1 MSGSGVEQASGVR
14 NPDPPSFGRQSSAP
28 TFSQSACPSSST
40 FETSPIASSLSNPT
54 YAALRSGLDPA
65 HPLEPGV
72 HSHQAFGGRDS
83 PNPDDFYRSEGVPAT
98 TDGLAGID
106 NVTSGRMAAGYS
118 DLADRVSPL
127 PTNNLD
133 YSRARRPAYR
143 STSDSSALRGP
154 SASVPPTSRARQ
166 PSFKELVNKFN
177 KTSDD
182 VLPLPTISRSTS
194 RAASPSGSLDSD
206 HPSRTLP
213 RRRHL
218 RGESPPPVSA
228 TSNPR
233 LPVDPTPSSPELERP
248 GPDPLNREFVIPP
261 PLFQRIPKSH
271 PRRPLFGELLSV
283 NTQLNNL
290 GFGIPTHIQRR
301 GSEGSLPSPSPAFL
315 DQSQPSSARSPLTPT
330 AWYLGQTSSLEAV
343 QTGLN
348 GTSSSHRRARSDLA
362 GNPSREPLADPWTP
376 DMAVSVP
383 LRQTKPGDVSPGS
396 PNSRSRIPVSSHR
409 LPTASGPESQSSI
422 SNSTFSSRSSAIPL
436 APKGSSRL
444 PKPSGKDSPPRM
456 AETGPASFAMTGR
469 GRRDLTIGRSRTQV
483 PERSQLLQAYIAA
496 PPPLKSPPLRSSR
509 PRQPISHGGPMSPRS
524 RIGDRISTLQQ
535 RSDPDIEPSRGP
547 RTRPRRLPELG
558 NVDFETRRQRIQQ
571 AFTRTVQEN
580 ERKEEAAAELRRR
593 AREQERAAHG
603 DADTPTDEQATT
615 PSAATAN
622 PKNLP
627 SEEMATIT
635 QYVSVTAD
643 GGKQQRTVPQ
653 LHLNTAVEVTESN
666 TPHTTM
672 DSPTLGNPEGIHRES
687 HDTAPGQYHGDDVQP
702 KSAISTGSSD
712 THVTQFDPEPQS
724 GLLERKPSL
733 SHRTLLNH
741 IMQIRESSSS
751 SDSCDEPD
759 CSLSENDDKAS
770 IKIMLRESQYLRS
783 GSSTDTEEPRSA
795 PLPQAETRDQPRWSL
810 SSWDSSVH
818 HNQTST
824 CDEHCEES
832 GDDAAL
838 QDDQAAEP
846 ATQSCSAAST
856 SSPSFDENDTTS
868 PIQTDIGLMG
878 PDTVEYTQQQQSSH
892 AFSTPP
898 SLAKQGRWDSRRV
911 TQLYLEELTRGRA
924 NNNSGNSNTGNNLSN
939 PPLSTSRTAHFVPP
953 RAHGHGNSLTDDP
966 VLVPRFQELPVAD
979 IIPGFHEIPRPE
991 QQRLDGF
998 SPSATLAGPSDWEHA
1013 SPSIMDWMQ
1022 IAAEDE
1028 AITPGSENDG
1038 VAPDGLPTPRLQRAA
1053 VELEASRSY
1062 DSGLGLSINI
1072 QPPVREIA
1080 ELPADTSC
1088 SGKDLHS
1095 KPHVLPD
1102 APQLHATHSTESS
1115 EDSSFQRLD
1124 SAQSRQAADS
1134 SATSLSPSAE
1144 QSMRAEPRKSPSPE
1158 QRRLKKRRHVIKE
1171 LVDTEYTFG
1180 KDMKVVDD
1188 IYKGTSSSC
1197 LDLSA
1202 EDVKILFANSDQI
1215 AQFSFNFQ
1223 DTLKKAARSV
1233 YIMPK
1238 SQRWS
1243 SKRSARQNRSA
1254 DVADDQNGAD
1264 GSTSDL
1270 EKDRATAIGE
1280 AFTLHIPQ
1288 MEKVYTEYLKNHEA
1302 ANKKLQILQ
1311 RNQKVSI
1318 WLNECREWASDLT
1331 SAWDLDSLLVK
1342 PVQRILKYPL
1352 LLSELLESTP
1362 HDHPDRIHLQTAL
1375 QEVTDISVRINE
1387 MKKRADLVGQVVGRK
1402 RNQSDVRAGL
1412 SKAFGRRTEKLRQQV
1427 GLSEMF
1433 QDKEYDYLFQKFGEH
1448 FAELHVIKNDVVIYK
1463 ENTDQAMR
1471 QLGAYV
1477 GAIEKVVDVV
1487 PSSYPELESKW
1498 RRFNMAFQEIVTV
1511 ALPEHLDLITKRVH
1525 DPFESIIRLYQGP
1538 ERVMRKRNKRLPDY
1552 ARFKAAKDRGDKPD
1566 KKTTEQGEQFI
1577 ALNETLKDEL
1587 PKLFTLTGKLTEAVM
1602 TNLLQLQT
1610 VWWSMFQTRMEAHV
1624 DAFPDDFSKMINDW
1638 SSDYSFAEAQVLSLG
1653 VCNGSLLADTINLI
1667 NFNTSSNV
1675 ASPRRPSTVNSSS
1688 HRPGSMAEDSPKVS
1702 ADFGVS
1708 QLFQSP
1714 NMSQSG
1720 TSRHRADSSFSGRA
1734 PYSDTPDLGRSQ
1746 LLQQVT
1752 NTSVSSS
1759 EVRSS
1764 TEPFPSLPSLS
1775 LDTPFLA
1782 DVIGASKPENPPTS
1796 PTDRYSGFFS
1806 SAMPM
1811 SDAPNEVEV
1820 HRVPKVLPEG
1830 AKVLFV
1836 AASLYKFDIDRPR
1849 SEAGFPYLTYESG
1862 AVFDVYGEKGELWLA
1877 CNQDENTEDL
1887 NVSAEELAAMDPGAR
1902 AITLA
1907 EIQRRKTEKEKTL
1920 GWIWNKHFVKLA

>member
-1 MSGSGVEQASGVR
+1 MSGSGVEQAPGVR
-14 NPDPPSFGRQSSAP
+14 NYDPPSFGRQSSAP
-28 TFSQSACPSSST
+28 TFSQSARHSSSS
-40 FETSPIASSLSNPT
+40 FEVRPIVPSLSNST
-54 YAALRSGLDPA
+54 YTSLLSGLDPTDLPVA
-65 HPLEPGV
+65 
-72 HSHQAFGGRDS
+72 GGRDS
-83 PNPDDFYRSEGVPAT
+83 PDPDEFYRSKGVPEA
-98 TDGLAGID
+98 TDGKAGFD
-106 NVTSGRMAAGYS
+106 NVTCARMATGYS
-118 DLADRVSPL
+118 DLTDRVSPL
-127 PTNNLD
+127 PADNLD

-154 SASVPPTSRARQ
+154 SASVSSTSRARQ
-166 PSFKELVNKFN
+166 TSFKDLVNKFN
-177 KTSDD
+177 QTSDEI
-182 VLPLPTISRSTS
+182 LPLPTVSRTAS
-194 RAASPSGSLDSD
+194 RAASPSGSFDSD
-206 HPSRTLP
+206 HPSRALP

-218 RGESPPPVSA
+218 RGDSPPPVSA

-233 LPVDPTPSSPELERP
+233 LQVDPTPSSPEPERP
-248 GPDPLNREFVIPP
+248 GTDPFSLEPVIPP

-290 GFGIPTHIQRR
+290 GFGIPSHIQRRR
-301 GSEGSLPSPSPAFL
+301 GSEGSLPSPNPAFL

-343 QTGLN
+343 QTGL
-348 GTSSSHRRARSDLA
+348 SSANSYHRRARSDLA
-362 GNPSREPLADPWTP
+362 GNPPREPLADPWEP

-383 LRQTKPGDVSPGS
+383 LRQTKPGDRSPDS
-396 PNSRSRIPVSSHR
+396 PNSKSRIPVSSQR
-409 LPTASGPESQSSI
+409 LPAAPGPESQSPT
-422 SNSTFSSRSSAIPL
+422 SNSTFSSRSSAVPL
-436 APKGSSRL
+436 APKGTSRL

-469 GRRDLTIGRSRTQV
+469 GRRDMTTGRSRTQGS
-483 PERSQLLQAYIAA
+483 ERSQLLQAYIAA
-496 PPPLKSPPLRSSR
+496 PPPKKSPPLRSSR
-509 PRQPISHGGPMSPRS
+509 PRQPVSHGGPISPRS
-524 RIGDRISTLQQ
+524 RVGDRISTLQQ
-535 RSDPDIEPSRGP
+535 QSNGNSEPSRSP
-547 RTRPRRLPELG
+547 RIRRRLPDLG

-571 AFTRTVQEN
+571 AFNRTVQEN
-580 ERKEEAAAELRRR
+580 ERKEEAAAELQRR
-593 AREQERAAHG
+593 AREQEKAAHG
-603 DADTPTDEQATT
+603 DADTPTDDQAKT
-615 PSAATAN
+615 PSTATPRNNA
-622 PKNLP
+622 LP
-627 SEEMATIT
+627 SAEMTT
-635 QYVSVTAD
+635 VVLQSVSSPAD
-643 GGKQQRTVPQ
+643 GDKQQRNVPQ
-653 LHLNTAVEVTESN
+653 LQLNTSVTVTDN
-666 TPHTTM
+666 NVPHTTM
-672 DSPTLGNPEGIHRES
+672 DSPTLGNPVGIHREP
-687 HDTAPGQYHGDDVQP
+687 HHTAPDQNHADDIEP
-702 KSAISTGSSD
+702 KSALTTGSSD
-712 THVTQFDPEPQS
+712 THVTHFDPEPQS
-724 GLLERKPSL
+724 GILERKPSL

-759 CSLSENDDKAS
+759 CSLSDNDDKAS
-770 IKIMLRESQYLRS
+770 IKIMLRESPYLRS
-783 GSSTDTEEPRSA
+783 GSSTDTEERQPA
-795 PLPQAETRDQPRWSL
+795 PLQQIQSTDHPQNRWSL

-824 CDEHCEES
+824 CDEQCEES

-838 QDDQAAEP
+838 QDDRMTEP

-856 SSPSFDENDTTS
+856 SPPSFDQHDTTS

-878 PDTVEYTQQQQSSH
+878 PDTVESSQRSQPNH

-924 NNNSGNSNTGNNLSN
+924 KDNNSITSNHMSSL
-939 PPLSTSRTAHFVPP
+939 PLAAVPTAPVAPP
-953 RAHGHGNSLTDDP
+953 RAYDHSNSLTDDP
-966 VLVPRFQELPVAD
+966 VFVPRFQEIPVAD
-979 IIPGFHEIPRPE
+979 IMPGFQELSRADPPRSDH
-991 QQRLDGF
+991 L

-1022 IAAEDE
+1022 IAAEEE
-1028 AITPGSENDG
+1028 AITPGNENGDIT
-1038 VAPDGLPTPRLQRAA
+1038 AHGLPTPRRQIAA
-1053 VELEASRSY
+1053 VELEASGSH

-1072 QPPVREIA
+1072 QPSARGPA
-1080 ELPADTSC
+1080 ELPVDTFH
-1088 SGKDLHS
+1088 SGNDLHT
-1095 KPHVLPD
+1095 KDKALPEV
-1102 APQLHATHSTESS
+1102 PQFRPTHSAESS
-1115 EDSSFQRLD
+1115 EDSSFHRMD
-1124 SAQSRQAADS
+1124 AAQSPQAADS
-1134 SATSLSPSAE
+1134 SATSLTPSAE

-1158 QRRLKKRRHVIKE
+1158 QRRLKKRRNVIKE

-1197 LDLSA
+1197 LDLSV
-1202 EDVKILFANSDQI
+1202 EDVKILFANSDQV

-1243 SKRSARQNRSA
+1243 SKRSARHNRSA
-1254 DVADDQNGAD
+1254 DAVDEQNGAD
-1264 GSTSDL
+1264 SGTSDH

-1280 AFTLHIPQ
+1280 AFILHMAQ
-1288 MEKVYTEYLKNHEA
+1288 MEKVYTEYLKNHDA
-1302 ANKKLQILQ
+1302 ANKKLQVLQ

-1331 SAWDLDSLLVK
+1331 TAWDLDSLLVK

-1352 LLSELLESTP
+1352 LLSELLDSTP
-1362 HDHPDRIHLQTAL
+1362 HDHPDRIHLQNAL

-1433 QDKEYDYLFQKFGEH
+1433 QDKEYDYLSQKFGEH

-1463 ENTDQAMR
+1463 ENTHQAMR

-1477 GAIEKVVDVV
+1477 GAIEGVIDVDQ
-1487 PSSYPELESKW
+1487 SSYAELESKW
-1498 RRFNMAFQEIVTV
+1498 RRFNLAFQEIVNV
-1511 ALPEHLDLITKRVH
+1511 ALPEHLDMITKRVQ
-1525 DPFESIIRLYQGP
+1525 DPFDTIIRLYQGP
-1538 ERVMRKRNKRLPDY
+1538 ERIMRKRNKRLPDY

-1566 KKTTEQGEQFI
+1566 KKTTEQGEQFV

-1587 PKLFTLTGKLTEAVM
+1587 PKLFALTGKLTEAVM

-1610 VWWSMFQTRMEAHV
+1610 MWWSMFQTRMEAHV
-1624 DAFPDDFSKMINDW
+1624 DAFPDDLSKIINDW

-1653 VCNGSLLADTINLI
+1653 VCNGSLLADTINLV
-1667 NFNTSSNV
+1667 NFNTPSNLN
-1675 ASPRRPSTVNSSS
+1675 SPRRPSTVNSSS
-1688 HRPGSMAEDSPKVS
+1688 HRPGSMAEDSPKIS
-1702 ADFGVS
+1702 TDFGVG

-1714 NMSQSG
+1714 NLSQSG
-1720 TSRHRADSSFSGRA
+1720 TSRHRADSTFSGRA
-1734 PYSDTPDLGRSQ
+1734 PHPDTPDLGRSQ

-1752 NTSVSSS
+1752 NTSGSSS
-1759 EVRSS
+1759 EMRPSN
-1764 TEPFPSLPSLS
+1764 EPFPSLPSLS

-1782 DVIGASKPENPPTS
+1782 DVISASTNENNPPTS

-1811 SDAPNEVEV
+1811 SDTPNDVEV
-1820 HRVPKVLPEG
+1820 HRGPKILPEG

-1849 SEAGFPYLTYESG
+1849 SEAGFPYLTYECG

-1887 NVSAEELAAMDPGAR
+1887 NVSPEELAAMDPGAR

>member
-1 MSGSGVEQASGVR
+1 MSGSGVEQPSGVR
-14 NPDPPSFGRQSSAP
+14 NHDPPPFGRQSSAP
-28 TFSQSACPSSST
+28 TFSQSARRSSST
-40 FETSPIASSLSNPT
+40 FEPSPIVPSLSNPT
-54 YAALRSGLDPA
+54 YASLRSGLDPA
-65 HPLEPGV
+65 NPLDPGV
-72 HSHQAFGGRDS
+72 QSHQDLWGRDS

-98 TDGLAGID
+98 TDGQVGID
-106 NVTSGRMAAGYS
+106 NVTTGRMAAGYS
-118 DLADRVSPL
+118 DLTDRVSPL
-127 PTNNLD
+127 PADNLD

-143 STSDSSALRGP
+143 STSDSPALRGP
-154 SASVPPTSRARQ
+154 SVSVSSTSSRARQ
-166 PSFKELVNKFN
+166 PSFKDLVNKFN
-177 KTSDD
+177 KTSDEI
-182 VLPLPTISRSTS
+182 LPLPTPSRSTS
-194 RAASPSGSLDSD
+194 RAASPSGSFDSD

-218 RGESPPPVSA
+218 RGESPPPVSS

-233 LPVDPTPSSPELERP
+233 LQVDPTPSSPELERP
-248 GPDPLNREFVIPP
+248 GPDPLNTETVIPP
-261 PLFQRIPKSH
+261 PLFQRIPISH

-290 GFGIPTHIQRR
+290 GFGIPSHIKRR
-301 GSEGSLPSPSPAFL
+301 GSEGSLPSPNPAFL

-343 QTGLN
+343 QTGSN
-348 GTSSSHRRARSDLA
+348 SNSSYHRRARSDLA

-383 LRQTKPGDVSPGS
+383 LRETKPGHGSPGS

-409 LPTASGPESQSSI
+409 LPTASGPESQSPT

-456 AETGPASFAMTGR
+456 AETGPASFTMTAR
-469 GRRDLTIGRSRTQV
+469 GRRDMTIGRSRTQV

-496 PPPLKSPPLRSSR
+496 PPPKKSPPLRSSR
-509 PRQPISHGGPMSPRS
+509 PRQPVSYGGPISPRS

-535 RSDPDIEPSRGP
+535 RSDRDFEPPRSP

-571 AFTRTVQEN
+571 AFNRTVQEN

-593 AREQERAAHG
+593 AQEQEKAAHG

-622 PKNLP
+622 DNNLP

-635 QYVSVTAD
+635 QCLSVTVD
-643 GGKQQRTVPQ
+643 GDKQQRTVPQ
-653 LHLNTAVEVTESN
+653 LHLNTAVDVTESN

-672 DSPTLGNPEGIHRES
+672 DSPTLGNPEGIHREPR
-687 HDTAPGQYHGDDVQP
+687 DTAPDQNHADEVGP
-702 KSAISTGSSD
+702 KSAITTGSSD

-724 GLLERKPSL
+724 GLIERKPSL

-770 IKIMLRESQYLRS
+770 IKIMLRESPYLPS

-795 PLPQAETRDQPRWSL
+795 PLPQAQSGGHPQNRWSL

-838 QDDQAAEP
+838 QDDQTTEL

-856 SSPSFDENDTTS
+856 SPPSFDENDTTS

-878 PDTVEYTQQQQSSH
+878 PDTVESMQQQQSSH

-924 NNNSGNSNTGNNLSN
+924 NTNSSSSNNTGNNLSN
-939 PPLSTSRTAHFVPP
+939 PPLSASRTTHFAPP
-953 RAHGHGNSLTDDP
+953 RAHGHSNSLTDDP
-966 VLVPRFQELPVAD
+966 VLVPRFQEIPVAD
-979 IIPGFHEIPRPE
+979 IMPGFQELPRPD
-991 QQRLDGF
+991 QQRSDHF

-1028 AITPGSENDG
+1028 AITHGSEKDD

-1072 QPPVREIA
+1072 QPPARDPA
-1080 ELPADTSC
+1080 ELPADTSR
-1088 SGKDLHS
+1088 SGNDLHS
-1095 KPHVLPD
+1095 KPQVLPD
-1102 APQLHATHSTESS
+1102 VPQLRATDSTESS
-1115 EDSSFQRLD
+1115 EHSSCQRVD
-1124 SAQSRQAADS
+1124 SAQSPQAADS
-1134 SATSLSPSAE
+1134 SATSLAPSAE

-1202 EDVKILFANSDQI
+1202 EDVKILFANSDQV

-1223 DTLKKAARSV
+1223 DTLKRAARSV

-1243 SKRSARQNRSA
+1243 SKRSARHNRSA
-1254 DVADDQNGAD
+1254 DATEDQNGAD

-1280 AFTLHIPQ
+1280 AFILHISQ

-1352 LLSELLESTP
+1352 LLTELLESTP
-1362 HDHPDRIHLQTAL
+1362 NDHPDRIHLQNAL

-1463 ENTDQAMR
+1463 ENTNQAMR
-1471 QLGAYV
+1471 QLGAYI
-1477 GAIEKVVDVV
+1477 GAIEKVIDVV
-1487 PSSYPELESKW
+1487 PSSYSELESKW

-1511 ALPEHLDLITKRVH
+1511 ELPEHVRFAPCITF
-1525 DPFESIIRLYQGP
+1525 P
-1538 ERVMRKRNKRLPDY
+1538 Y
-1552 ARFKAAKDRGDKPD
+1552 A
-1566 KKTTEQGEQFI
+1566 
-1577 ALNETLKDEL
+1577 
-1587 PKLFTLTGKLTEAVM
+1587 
-1602 TNLLQLQT
+1602 
-1610 VWWSMFQTRMEAHV
+1610 
-1624 DAFPDDFSKMINDW
+1624 MI
-1638 SSDYSFAEAQVLSLG
+1638 
-1653 VCNGSLLADTINLI
+1653 
-1667 NFNTSSNV
+1667 SN
-1675 ASPRRPSTVNSSS
+1675 
-1688 HRPGSMAEDSPKVS
+1688 
-1702 ADFGVS
+1702 
-1708 QLFQSP
+1708 
-1714 NMSQSG
+1714 
-1720 TSRHRADSSFSGRA
+1720 
-1734 PYSDTPDLGRSQ
+1734 
-1746 LLQQVT
+1746 
-1752 NTSVSSS
+1752 
-1759 EVRSS
+1759 
-1764 TEPFPSLPSLS
+1764 PFPS
-1775 LDTPFLA
+1775 A
-1782 DVIGASKPENPPTS
+1782 
-1796 PTDRYSGFFS
+1796 
-1806 SAMPM
+1806 
-1811 SDAPNEVEV
+1811 
-1820 HRVPKVLPEG
+1820 
-1830 AKVLFV
+1830 
-1836 AASLYKFDIDRPR
+1836 
-1849 SEAGFPYLTYESG
+1849 
-1862 AVFDVYGEKGELWLA
+1862 
-1877 CNQDENTEDL
+1877 
-1887 NVSAEELAAMDPGAR
+1887 
-1902 AITLA
+1902 
-1907 EIQRRKTEKEKTL
+1907 
-1920 GWIWNKHFVKLA
+1920 